1 MIALVDADVLGY
13 RIAFACKDEELSVA
27 KHRLNGFIADILT
40 HEVDTVYDGCFVDS
54 WKLFLTGKNNFR
66 HKLATI
72 APYKGNRTAP
82 KPAHLPALRK
92 HLVDEWKAEIVDGQE
107 ADDAIAIEATALG
120 DSCVMVSV
128 DKDFDQIPGWHYNFV
143 KKLGYYV
150 TPKQGLYSFYK
161 QLLTGDSA
169 DNIMGLKG
177 IGNVKAE
184 KILSAVDI
192 SQMPLDAVNEA
203 LYELC
208 FTAYEENDEEL
219 IETARLLWLRRKPDE
234 LWMPPLKDNQ

>member
-27 KHRLNGFIADILT
+27 KHRLNSFIADILT

-92 HLVDEWKAEIVDGQE
+92 HLVDEWKAEVVDGQE
-107 ADDAIAIEATALG
+107 ADDAIAIEATTLG

-143 KKLGYYV
+143 KNVGYYV
-150 TPKQGLYSFYK
+150 TEEEGLLSFYK
-161 QLLTGDSA
+161 QILSGDDA
-169 DNIMGLKG
+169 DNIKGLMGVG
-177 IGNVKAE
+177 PAKAAKMLNE
-184 KILSAVDI
+184 TNNDELAMWQVC
-192 SQMPLDAVNEA
+192 LDA
-203 LYELC
+203 YEGNADRVL
-208 FTAYEENDEEL
+208 EN
-219 IETARLLWLRRKPDE
+219 ARLLWLRRFDNE
-234 LWMPPLKDNQ
+234 WWIPPTLRNKDD

>member
-1 MIALVDADVLGY
+1 MIALLDADVLGY
-13 RIAFACKDEELSVA
+13 RIAFACKDEELKVA
-27 KHRLNGFIADILT
+27 KHRLNSFISDILT

-54 WKLFLTGKNNFR
+54 WKLFLTGKKNFR
-66 HKLATI
+66 YDIATI

-92 HLVDEWKAEIVDGQE
+92 HLEDEWGAVVVNGQE
-107 ADDAIAIEATALG
+107 ADDAIAIEATAYG
-120 DSCVMVSV
+120 DNCVMVSV

-150 TPKQGLYSFYK
+150 TPEQGLLSFYK

-177 IGNVKAE
+177 IGPVKAA
-184 KILSAVDI
+184 KILAPVDLTL
-192 SQMPLDAVNEA
+192 PLDAINEA
-203 LYELC
+203 LYDLC
-208 FTAYEENDEEL
+208 FTAYEEKTDEL
-219 IETARLLWLRRKPDE
+219 TETARLLWLRRIE
-234 LWMPPLKDNQ
+234 NEMWMPPLKDK